1 MDKMNRMGELIS
13 LIEKYNYEYY
23 TLDAPTIS
31 DAEYDK
37 IYYELVDLE
46 KELGVTLPNSPTRQV
61 GGKNLKGF
69 KKVTHE
75 KKLYSLG
82 KCNTLEELGEW
93 YQDMKDRY
101 GASAFSVEYKYDGLR
116 ITVSYKNGKIYRC
129 ATRGNGVVG
138 EDVTK
143 QVMTI
148 ANLPHEIPFKGN
160 LTVMGEAMIRLS
172 ALKKYNETAQEP
184 LKNARNAAAGAIRN
198 LDPSVTASRNLS
210 LFLYDILVI
219 EGKEFATHKDIHL
232 FLKEQGFD
240 TFDFYHTMSDFADIK
255 AMVNH
260 VDTIKNDLDIL
271 IDGMVFKV
279 DNMAIREDI
288 GYTEKFPKWAIAYK
302 FEAQELT
309 SVVKDIIWQ
318 VGRTGKVTPVCERE
332 PIELAG
338 ATVTRATLNNYE
350 DILRKDVAIGSSVF
364 VRRSNEVI
372 PEILGV
378 AQHYEHSVKVQKPT
392 LCPCCQSELIDIGP
406 NIFCMNNMCPDKIVQ
421 RLTHYASKNAMNI
434 DGLSEKT
441 IEMWYEKLGVKSIP
455 DIYDITY
462 VDLISLEG
470 FKSKKAENIINS
482 IEASKKC
489 KFASFLYAISID
501 GIGEKTAKDIAKV
514 YSSIEELRYTTK
526 EKLLTISEVGDILA
540 DNILTFFRD
549 DAKWSE
555 IEAILSKGVTIDYSQ
570 GVVNVDN
577 IFFGKKVVL
586 TGTLPTYSRDEASKI
601 LESMGAQVVS
611 SVSKKTDYVLA
622 GAEAG
627 SKLTKA
633 QELGVEIIDEE
644 YFKNHIV

>member
-1 MDKMNRMGELIS
+1 MDKENRIRELIS
-13 LIEKYNYEYY
+13 LITKYNYEYY
-23 TLDAPTIS
+23 TLDNPTIA

-37 IYYELVDLE
+37 IYDELVALE
-46 KELGVTLPNSPTRQV
+46 KETGIVFPDSPTKKV
-61 GGKNLKGF
+61 GGSNLKGF

-82 KCNTLEELGEW
+82 KCNSLEELGEW
-93 YQDMKDRY
+93 FFDMKNKY
-101 GASAFSVEYKYDGLR
+101 NAGKVSVEYKFDGLR
-116 ITVSYKNGKIYRC
+116 ITVSYKDGKLVRC
-129 ATRGNGVVG
+129 ATRGNGIVG

-143 QVMTI
+143 QVKTI
-148 ANLPHEIPFKGN
+148 KNLPKTIPFKGN

-172 ALKKYNETAQEP
+172 ALEEYNSKAVEP

-219 EGKEFATHKDIHL
+219 EGKTFDTHHKVHE

-240 TFDFYHTMSDFADIK
+240 TFDFYYTMSDFEDIK
-255 AMVNH
+255 KIVEH
-260 VDTIKNDLDIL
+260 VDSIKQDLDIL

-279 DNMAIREDI
+279 DNMNVREDI

-309 SVVKDIIWQ
+309 SIVQNIVWQ
-318 VGRTGKVTPVCERE
+318 VGRTGKITPVCEIA

-378 AQHYEHSVKVQKPT
+378 AEHYDHSIKIEKPKK
-392 LCPCCQSELIDIGP
+392 CPSCGSELHDIGP
-406 NIFCMNNMCPDKIVQ
+406 NIFCMNAECPDKTIQ
-421 RLTHYASKNAMNI
+421 KLAHFCSKNAMNI
-434 DGLSEKT
+434 DGVSEKT
-441 IEMWYEKLGVKSIP
+441 FETWFEKLGVKKLS
-455 DIYDITY
+455 DIYNVTY

-470 FKSKKAENIINS
+470 YKAKKADNIITS
-482 IEASKKC
+482 IENSKNC
-489 KFASFLYAISID
+489 KFANFLYSLSID
-501 GIGEKTAKDIAKV
+501 GIGEKTAKDIAKK
-514 YSSIEELRYTTK
+514 YSSLEELIDTDKDT
-526 EKLLTISEVGDILA
+526 LLTINEIGDVLA
-540 DNILTFFRD
+540 DNILDYFSEESNL
-549 DAKWSE
+549 KE
-555 IEAILSKGVTIDYSQ
+555 IEDLISAGITIDYSQ
-570 GVVNVDN
+570 GVVSTDN

-586 TGTLPTYSRDEASKI
+586 TGTLPTYSRDDASKI
-601 LESMGAQVVS
+601 LEGLGAQVVS

-622 GAEAG
+622 GTDAG

-633 QELGVEIIDEE
+633 KELGVEIIDEE
-644 YFKNHIV
+644 FFKEHIS